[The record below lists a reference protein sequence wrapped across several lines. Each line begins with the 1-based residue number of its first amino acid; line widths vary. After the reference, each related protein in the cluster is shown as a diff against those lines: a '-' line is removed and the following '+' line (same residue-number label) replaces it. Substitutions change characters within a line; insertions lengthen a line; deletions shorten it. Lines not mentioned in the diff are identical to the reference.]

1 MKTHILE
8 SICVFYRPTKNELM
22 SVLNS
27 FDKALGVD
35 SYPNDTEDDARTIPV
50 LAYVEEGAKAYFSFK
65 EDGKYELIKIIPS
78 GDAEKLDSYLT
89 QPF

>member
-1 MKTHILE
+1 M
-8 SICVFYRPTKNELM
+8 
-22 SVLNS
+22 
-27 FDKALGVD
+27 D
-35 SYPNDTEDDARTIPV
+35 SYPNDTWDDDRTIPV
-50 LAYVEEGAKAYFSFK
+50 LAYVEEEGAKAYFSFK